1 MLMSRSAVM
10 LLFATGV
17 VCAVASSAS
26 AGTPFFYKDG
36 LAPRD
41 EWGKL
46 HQMAELDRTDSDPRY
61 AVRFHYY
68 FKGASTLQRDP
79 AYVGALQRDLRRT
92 GYYCGE
98 IDGVFTPEVSD
109 AVARLQKHYGMQV
122 TGTINVAVR
131 RALRLP

>member
-1 MLMSRSAVM
+1 MKLSYSFTLVAVVICALAGSAV
-10 LLFATGV
+10 AGV
-17 VCAVASSAS
+17 
-26 AGTPFFYKDG
+26 PFVYKDG

-41 EWGKL
+41 EWGRL
-46 HQMAELDRTDSDPRY
+46 HQMPQLDRTDWEPRY

-68 FKGASTLQRDP
+68 LKGAATLQRDP
-79 AYVGALQRDLRRT
+79 AYVGAVQRDLRRL

-98 IDGVFTPEVSD
+98 IDGIFTPEVSD
-109 AVARLQKHYGMQV
+109 AVARLQKHYGFKV

>member
-1 MLMSRSAVM
+1 MLMKRFFTLLLLTAATSAVVTSAAAGP
-10 LLFATGV
+10 LFV
-17 VCAVASSAS
+17 
-26 AGTPFFYKDG
+26 YKDG

-46 HQMAELDRTDSDPRY
+46 HQMPSLERTDTEPRY

-68 FKGASTLQRDP
+68 FKGHSTLHRDP

-109 AVARLQKHYGMQV
+109 AISRLQKHYGLQV
-122 TGTINVAVR
+122 TGTINVPVR

>member
-1 MLMSRSAVM
+1 MKRLTFVLCLGAV
-10 LLFATGV
+10 L
-17 VCAVASSAS
+17 CAWASSAS
-26 AGTPFFYKDG
+26 AGVPFVYKDG

-41 EWGKL
+41 EWGRL
-46 HQMAELDRTDSDPRY
+46 HQMPQLDRTDWEHRY

-68 FKGASTLQRDP
+68 WKSASTLQNDP
-79 AYVGALQRDLRRT
+79 AYVGAVQRDLRRL

-109 AVARLQKHYGMQV
+109 AVARLQKHYGYKV
-122 TGTINVAVR
+122 TGTVNVAVR

>member
-1 MLMSRSAVM
+1 MKRP
-10 LLFATGV
+10 LFNF
-17 VCAVASSAS
+17 VASA
-26 AGTPFFYKDG
+26 AACLIVATAAAQTPFIYKDG

-41 EWGKL
+41 EWGRL
-46 HQMAELDRTDSDPRY
+46 HQMPQLDRTDSDHRY
-61 AVRFHYY
+61 SVRFHYY

-79 AYVGALQRDLRRT
+79 AYVGALQRDLRRL

-109 AVARLQKHYGMQV
+109 AIARLQKNYGYKV